1 MRQRTA
7 EPGTL
12 GLSPIHPTI
21 GSWLA
26 AGFRQQRWATL
37 VALLAGWTGLT
48 IALWAALFG
57 AIAGFFIGGITGTAA
72 LTAVVHGGSLGGA
85 GGVTGV
91 VGAILGAGLG
101 AIGGFVVVYVTLLF
115 HSVIS
120 AIVALVFAGALSA
133 VIAAGSIALEPI
145 GLRAR
150 RYRPMSRREAEL
162 IDPIVADVA
171 GRLGLQRVP
180 PVIIRDGRERGAWS
194 HCRAIVLDRGLLGEV
209 DAGLGPPETPLRRD
223 ELAAIIAHELCH
235 WAEGHLVAAR
245 VVWAAALPV
254 VALLNA
260 GMWVTRRVRAGWI
273 VWIGLWPSWVV
284 VQWLIAPLASARQRE
299 NEYRADAVAATATS
313 PDAMRR
319 ALVEVGGQ
327 VEDARTGWEAALLAT
342 HPPLELRL
350 QALEDHVPVAMS
362 MLERTRPPAA
372 VRSSPRQSPDSRVA
386 ASVEAKRQA
395 ESDATQGATHDR
407 TDAEP
412 TGAGDDIDQHS
423 TSGERPRGSGAAASV
438 ETPRRTDTPDTPTV
452 TDRRTDAPRSGGGDE
467 VERRLIP
474 DDSSGGTTPGPARR
488 EETNPQ
494 PEMESASTV
503 DDEGTERTDVQDN
516 VAHGSV
522 ARESTAPR
530 EAETAWPPAG
540 PPPGRVS
547 GQSSVPRMADSLA
560 PENPLTIALVA
571 RRPWKAQIKS
581 ALAGTAR
588 VHASRSPK
596 RIVTLVEAA
605 HADAV
610 VIAMAGTDAVVA
622 LRELRATSTT
632 THLPIVVVDPDG
644 GREAQLRD
652 AGADVVLP
660 PSQVEDLA
668 RLVTSAVRERRTAH

>member
-1 MRQRTA
+1 MSTTRDPIRQRTV
-7 EPGTL
+7 EPGTP

-21 GSWLA
+21 GTWLA

-101 AIGGFVVVYVTLLF
+101 AVGGFVVVYVTLLF

-162 IDPIVADVA
+162 VDPIVADVA

-273 VWIGLWPSWVV
+273 VWIGLWPSWVL

-350 QALEDHVPVAMS
+350 EALEDHVPVAMS

-386 ASVEAKRQA
+386 ASVEAKRRA

-412 TGAGDDIDQHS
+412 TGAGDDIDQRS
-423 TSGERPRGSGAAASV
+423 TSGERPRGSGAAVSV
-438 ETPRRTDTPDTPTV
+438 ETPGRAESHDEDRTIAERVDTGDV
-452 TDRRTDAPRSGGGDE
+452 DQRS
-467 VERRLIP
+467 VVR
-474 DDSSGGTTPGPARR
+474 
-488 EETNPQ
+488 
-494 PEMESASTV
+494 ESA
-503 DDEGTERTDVQDN
+503 
-516 VAHGSV
+516 
-522 ARESTAPR
+522 ESTSPVD
-530 EAETAWPPAG
+530 EQTGWPPGG
-540 PPPGRVS
+540 PPPGRTASDQGSVS
-547 GQSSVPRMADSLA
+547 DARTSLHDSVDLPPSLRIVILA
-560 PENPLTIALVA
+560 K
-571 RRPWKAQIKS
+571 RPWRSRIAS
-581 ALAGTAR
+581 SLRASGR
-588 VHASRSPK
+588 VSTYGSTRRFAAY
-596 RIVTLVEAA
+596 VEATHA
-605 HADAV
+605 DVAIIAMNGSDAVTAVRGVRNGPQTSHIPICIVDPDQGRDAELHEAGADAV
-610 VIAMAGTDAVVA
+610 LSTDHV
-622 LRELRATSTT
+622 TD
-632 THLPIVVVDPDG
+632 I
-644 GREAQLRD
+644 
-652 AGADVVLP
+652 ADVVRR
-660 PSQVEDLA
+660 V
-668 RLVTSAVRERRTAH
+668 VTQRRTHP